1 MKKYSRFN
9 SILPYQ
15 GKYALYNSLE
25 QKFLF
30 IERELK
36 EILEASIIEGISNLK
51 EIHPTFFE
59 YLSENNFIINSNI
72 DETEKLREI
81 SIKVDEN
88 YSTFL
93 LTVNPTMNCN
103 FKCWYCYETH
113 IKDSKLDYS
122 VLDSVKKFVTKTISK
137 PEMEYFSLS
146 FFGGEPLL
154 YFKMNVAPLI
164 DHLRE
169 ECNYHNKKYSI
180 SFTTNGYLVNDY
192 FIEYFKKYDMYAS
205 LQITLDGY
213 KEEHDEVRFVNKKK
227 GSYNEII
234 ANIKKLLLNER
245 FNITLRINYTDK
257 NIHNCFKIINDF
269 EDLPIEIKRKKLLID
284 FHRVWQNDQLD
295 DSNKVLMD
303 NISIMESKGFKTNM
317 IYSPD
322 NVKASCYADKRNSA
336 TINYNGDLFKC
347 TARDFLSENRAGYI
361 SQEGDL
367 IWENG
372 YLDKRM
378 DSKFKNKPC
387 LTCRI
392 MPLCNGGCTQ
402 HAMENVGKDYCVF
415 HGDESEKDKV
425 VLTKIEQI
433 LQENATLQEA

>member
-9 SILPYQ
+9 TILPYE

-25 QKFLF
+25 QKILF
-30 IERELK
+30 IEGELK
-36 EILEASIIEGISNLK
+36 EILNASIIEGINGLK
-51 EIHPTFFE
+51 EIHPTFFN
-59 YLSENNFIINSNI
+59 YLSENNFIIDNDI

-81 SIKVDEN
+81 SKKTDEN
-88 YSTFL
+88 HTTFL

-113 IKDSKLDYS
+113 IKDSKLEYS
-122 VLDSVKKFVTKTISK
+122 VLDSVKKMVTKTISK
-137 PEMEYFSLS
+137 PEIEYFSLS

-154 YFKMNVAPLI
+154 YFKMNVVPLI
-164 DHLRE
+164 DHVRE
-169 ECNYHNKKYSI
+169 KSIYHNKKYAI

-192 FIEYFKKYDMYAS
+192 FIEYFQKKDMYAS

-213 KEEHDEVRFVNKKK
+213 KEEHDQVRFVNKKK

-257 NIHNCFKIINDF
+257 NIHKCFKIIDDF
-269 EDLPIEIKRKKLLID
+269 EDIPMEIRKDKLLID

-295 DSNKVLMD
+295 NSNKILME
-303 NISIMESKGFKTNM
+303 NVAIMQSRGFKTNV
-317 IYSPD
+317 IYSPN

-361 SQEGDL
+361 SKEGDL
-367 IWENG
+367 IWEND

-387 LTCRI
+387 LTCKI

-402 HAMENVGKDYCVF
+402 HAMENEGKEYCVF
-415 HGDESEKDKV
+415 HGDESEKNKV
-425 VLTKIEQI
+425 VLTKIEEILKENAI
-433 LQENATLQEA
+433 LQEA